1 MLKKFPVPVCGLALG
16 LASLGNLLA
25 PFGTA
30 LRYTCGMAAFVIALF
45 FTMRALTDFASVR
58 KDLENPVAFSVLPTY
73 TMALMLLSA
82 YAKPFIGTAAVVAWF
97 AAVTLQFV
105 IIAAFVKTFV
115 LKFNIRQVFPSWFV
129 MFVGIVVASVTS
141 PVMGQKEIGRILFF
155 AGFTS
160 YMALLPVVIYRVLK
174 IGGIPDPARP
184 SIAIFCAPAS
194 LCFVGYMSAFDEK
207 NALFALFIAALSLTF
222 WLAVVAGIPKM
233 LKLPF
238 FPSYSAFTFPLVI
251 SATAFSVA
259 GSFFGGSVG
268 DLFSMLSPLATML
281 ASAAVLYV
289 LTRYAMF
296 WFAPANPAGQ
306 AAPAEK

>member
-30 LRYTCGMAAFVIALF
+30 VRYICGAASF
-45 FTMRALTDFASVR
+45 FIVLVFTIRALTDFASVR

-73 TMALMLLSA
+73 TMALMLLSV
-82 YAKPFIGTAAVVAWF
+82 YAKPFIGTAAISLWF
-97 AAVTLQFV
+97 AALTLQLV

-115 LKFNIRQVFPSWFV
+115 LKFNIMQVFPSWFV

-141 PVMGQKEIGRILFF
+141 PVMGQKEIGRVLFF

-160 YMALLPVVIYRVLK
+160 YIALLPIVIYRVLK
-174 IGGIPDPARP
+174 IGGIPDQARP

-207 NALFALFIAALSLTF
+207 NAAFALFIAAFSLTS
-222 WLAVVAGIPKM
+222 WLAVVASIPRM

-251 SATAFSVA
+251 SATAFSAA
-259 GSFFGGSVG
+259 GPFFGGSAG

-281 ASAAVLYV
+281 AAAVVLYV

-296 WFAPANPAGQ
+296 WLASASSVGQ
-306 AAPAEK
+306 AATVKK